1 MRPKLSLI
9 VFAAFLVF
17 AAKGALADQTA
28 SVAENQPGA
37 AAVEQ
42 TTPPPIHREMHMNV
56 PPQAELLSKKIFLTF
71 KDSAKGTELVRAK
84 LAARGF
90 SIVQEES
97 AAEVKISL
105 SGIFHVIGAG
115 KDPINGKLGAL
126 LEASLEP
133 GAGESPDYTHQ
144 NINLVQIA
152 ASSIPLGGISVPQLF
167 LWMSQK
173 TGIAGRFNEAITG
186 DPRGWCLAE
195 SCNIRRSG
203 AIFAVSA
210 SDVSTSHKSHWWVS
224 SEVKDKK
231 MFLDLAVMD
240 AIDSGLQPLYELKEK
255 ESSAVSK
262 SGKDLEQ

>member
-9 VFAAFLVF
+9 VFASFLVF
-17 AAKGALADQTA
+17 SAKGALADQP
-28 SVAENQPGA
+28 SNLPGNQPSA

-42 TTPPPIHREMHMNV
+42 TAPPPIHREMHMNV

-71 KDSAKGTELVRAK
+71 KDSPKGTELVRAK
-84 LAARGF
+84 LAAHGF
-90 SIVQEES
+90 NMVQDETE
-97 AAEVKISL
+97 AEVKITV
-105 SGIFHVIGAG
+105 SGAFHVIGAG
-115 KDPINGKLGAL
+115 KDPIEGRLAPL

-152 ASSIPLGGISVPQLF
+152 ASTIPLGGISVPQLF
-167 LWMSQK
+167 LWVSQK

-186 DPRGWCLAE
+186 DPRGWCFAE
-195 SCNIRRSG
+195 SCSIRRSG
-203 AIFAVSA
+203 AVISVRGGDSGR
-210 SDVSTSHKSHWWVS
+210 WWVF

-240 AIDSGLQPLYELKEK
+240 AIESGLQPLYELKAK
-255 ESSAVSK
+255 DSSGVAS
-262 SGKDLEQ
+262 SGKGQAQ

>member
-1 MRPKLSLI
+1 M
-9 VFAAFLVF
+9 
-17 AAKGALADQTA
+17 ADQAA
-28 SVAENQPGA
+28 SVAENQPSA

-56 PPQAELLSKKIFLTF
+56 PPQPELLSKKIFLTF
-71 KDSAKGTELVRAK
+71 KESPKGTQLVRAK

-90 SIVQEES
+90 KIVEEEKD
-97 AAEVKISL
+97 ADLKISV

-115 KDPINGKLGAL
+115 KDPINGRVGEL

-152 ASSIPLGGISVPQLF
+152 AASIPLGGISVPQLF
-167 LWMSQK
+167 LWVSQK

-186 DPRGWCLAE
+186 DPRGWCFAE
-195 SCNIRRSG
+195 VCKIRSSG
-203 AIFAVSA
+203 AVFAVRGG
-210 SDVSTSHKSHWWVS
+210 DNGHWWVF

-231 MFLDLAVMD
+231 MFLDLVVMD
-240 AIDSGLQPLYELKEK
+240 AIESGLQPFYELKDK
-255 ESSAVSK
+255 VAQAAAK
-262 SGKDLEQ
+262 GGTDQTQ